1 MAKQTINIGASAND
15 GTGDSLRSAFDKVN
29 DNFNELYGAG
39 AAGTNVDITGNS
51 ITTVDTNGN
60 LTLAPNGTGKVV
72 VDTGNV
78 LNLTDHNDNA
88 LVYTNS
94 NGDLTSSTM
103 ITYNSATGE
112 FLVEDISI
120 QGATISSTNSNENIT
135 LDPAGTG
142 SVMVA
147 SDVLP
152 NANGTKSLGS
162 AGAQWLTVFTNTATT
177 TSTSADKVQLNAQ
190 GSAPSSP
197 TNGMIYYNS
206 SDHKFKGYANGVW
219 VDLH

>member
-1 MAKQTINIGASAND
+1 MAKQLINIGSSAND

-51 ITTVDTNGN
+51 ITTVNTNGN

-142 SVMVA
+142 SVIVA

-177 TSTSADKVQLNAQ
+177 TSTSANQVQLNAT

-197 TNGMIYYNS
+197 VNGMIYYNS

>member
-1 MAKQTINIGASAND
+1 MAKQLINIGSSAND

-120 QGATISSTNSNENIT
+120 QGATISSTTSNENIT

-142 SVMVA
+142 SVIVA

>member
-1 MAKQTINIGASAND
+1 MAKQSINIGASAND

-29 DNFNELYGAG
+29 DNFNELYEAG

-51 ITTVDTNGN
+51 ITTTNTNGN
-60 LTLAPNGTGKVV
+60 LTLAPQGTGKVV

-78 LNLTDHNDNA
+78 LNLADHNDNA
-88 LVYTNS
+88 IVFTNS
-94 NGDLTSSTM
+94 NGDLASSTM
-103 ITYNSATGE
+103 LSYNSGTGE

-120 QGATISSTNSNENIT
+120 QGATISSTDSNENIT

-142 SVMVA
+142 NVTVA
-147 SDVLP
+147 SDILP

-162 AGAQWLTVFTNTATT
+162 ASAQWLTVFTNTATT
-177 TSTSADKVQLNAQ
+177 SSTSANTVQLNAQ
-190 GSAPSSP
+190 GSAPGTP
-197 TNGMIYYNS
+197 VNGMVYYDS
-206 SDHKFKGYANGVW
+206 STHKFKGYANGGW

>member
-1 MAKQTINIGASAND
+1 MAKQSINIGSSAND

-51 ITTVDTNGN
+51 ITTTNTNGN

-78 LNLTDHNDNA
+78 LNLTDHNDHA
-88 LVYTNS
+88 VLFTNS
-94 NGDLTSSTM
+94 NGDLSSSSLLS
-103 ITYNSATGE
+103 YNTGTGE
-112 FLVEDISI
+112 FLVEDLSIS
-120 QGATISSTNSNENIT
+120 GSTISSTASNESIV

-142 SVMVA
+142 HVSVA
-147 SDVLP
+147 SDILP

-162 AGAQWLTVFTNTATT
+162 ASAQWLTVFTNTATT
-177 TSTSADKVQLNAQ
+177 TSTSANTVQLNAQ
-190 GSAPSSP
+190 GSAPGSP
-197 TNGMIYYNS
+197 VNGMVYYDS
-206 SDHKFKGYANGVW
+206 SAHKFKGYANGGW

>member
-1 MAKQTINIGASAND
+1 MAKQLINIGSSAND

-51 ITTVDTNGN
+51 ITTVNTNGN
-60 LTLAPNGTGKVV
+60 LTLATNGTGKVV
-72 VDTGNV
+72 IDTGNA
-78 LNLTDHNDNA
+78 LNLADHNDNA

-94 NGDLTSSTM
+94 NGDLSSSTM
-103 ITYNSATGE
+103 VTYNASTGE

-120 QGATISSTNSNENIT
+120 QGATISSTTSNENIT

-142 SVMVA
+142 SVIVA

-190 GSAPSSP
+190 SSAPSSP

>member
-1 MAKQTINIGASAND
+1 MAKQTINIGSSAND

-51 ITTVDTNGN
+51 ITTINTNGD
-60 LTLAPNGTGKVV
+60 LTLAPQGTGKVI

-78 LNLTDHNDNA
+78 LNLADHNDNA
-88 LVYTNS
+88 IVFTNS
-94 NGDLTSSTM
+94 NGDLTSSTLL
-103 ITYNSATGE
+103 TYNGATGE
-112 FLVEDISI
+112 FIVEDIAIS
-120 QGATISSTNSNENIT
+120 GHTISTTSSNENII

-142 SVMVA
+142 SVVVA
-147 SDVLP
+147 SDILP

-162 AGAQWLTVFTNTATT
+162 ASAQWLTVFTNTATT

-197 TNGMIYYNS
+197 VNGMVYYNS